1 MVLQPRSH
9 LLLRNGISFSSDLAV
24 SHVSRDA
31 TKYNYSLD
39 KKMSGNDS
47 RGQKNFVSAFLV
59 IERGSDN
66 AGMDARLHPYCQR
79 RSEASTMSDD
89 NASNDAS
96 LSLPKRHPG
105 REAGP
110 QSTGSLEDCLA
121 TEEAPSAEE
130 PSTFLRGGVCNG

>member
-1 MVLQPRSH
+1 MALQSRSH
-9 LLLRNGISFSSDLAV
+9 LMLRNGILFSNGTTST
-24 SHVSRDA
+24 HE
-31 TKYNYSLD
+31 
-39 KKMSGNDS
+39 M
-47 RGQKNFVSAFLV
+47 RGQMNIVPAFQLTV
-59 IERGSDN
+59 RANDKL
-66 AGMDARLHPYCQR
+66 GMDAGLDPYCQR